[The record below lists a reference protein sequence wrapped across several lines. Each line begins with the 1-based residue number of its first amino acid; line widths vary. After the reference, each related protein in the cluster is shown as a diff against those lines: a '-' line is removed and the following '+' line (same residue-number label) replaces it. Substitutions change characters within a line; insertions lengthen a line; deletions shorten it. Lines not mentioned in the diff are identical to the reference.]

1 MQVRPG
7 LRLGLAVLSFW
18 PFMPLFAR
26 APLYGRLLV
35 ELMLDRRVPATR
47 KVIVGIAMAYVVSPV
62 DLVPD
67 FVPII
72 SRLDDFAAL
81 VVSLDLLLE
90 GVPREVMLEKMYQL
104 GIDGRE
110 LERDMASV
118 RRFLPAP
125 IRSAALRLPDAIDH
139 AVAVVRSRIDTLRS
153 PYLGRR
159 SSSREG
165 HPDPGCDIARQ
176 ER

>member
-18 PFMPLFAR
+18 PFMPLVAR

-47 KVIVGIAMAYVVSPV
+47 KAIVGVAMAYVVSPV

-67 FVPII
+67 FIPII

-90 GVPREVMLEKMYQL
+90 GVPKEVMLEKMYQL

-139 AVAVVRSRIDTLRS
+139 AVAVVRDRIDELRS
-153 PYLGRR
+153 PSL
-159 SSSREG
+159 
-165 HPDPGCDIARQ
+165 
-176 ER
+176 

>member
-1 MQVRPG
+1 MQVRSG

-18 PFMPLFAR
+18 RFLPLFAR

-35 ELMLDRRVPATR
+35 ELMLDRRVPKTR
-47 KVIVGIAMAYVVSPV
+47 KAIVGLAMAYVVSPV

-153 PYLGRR
+153 PYL
-159 SSSREG
+159 
-165 HPDPGCDIARQ
+165 
-176 ER
+176 

>member
-1 MQVRPG
+1 
-7 LRLGLAVLSFW
+7 
-18 PFMPLFAR
+18 MPLLAR

-35 ELMLDRRVPATR
+35 ELMLDRRVPTTR
-47 KVIVGIAMAYVVSPV
+47 KAIVGLAMAYVVSPV

-67 FVPII
+67 FVPIVG
-72 SRLDDFAAL
+72 RLDDFAAL

-90 GVPREVMLEKMYQL
+90 GVPREVMLEKMYHL

-110 LERDMASV
+110 LERDMAFV

-139 AVAVVRSRIDTLRS
+139 AVAVVRTRIDEVRS
-153 PYLGRR
+153 TSL
-159 SSSREG
+159 
-165 HPDPGCDIARQ
+165 
-176 ER
+176 

>member
-7 LRLGLAVLSFW
+7 LRFGLAVLSFW
-18 PFMPLFAR
+18 PFMPLLAR

-47 KVIVGIAMAYVVSPV
+47 KAIVGVALAYVASPL

-67 FVPII
+67 FIPII

-90 GVPREVMLEKMYQL
+90 GAPKEVMIEKMYQL

-125 IRSAALRLPDAIDH
+125 IREAVLRLPEEIDRILAAI
-139 AVAVVRSRIDTLRS
+139 RTRIDE
-153 PYLGRR
+153 RR
-159 SSSREG
+159 SMTRPKEE
-165 HPDPGCDIARQ
+165 PLA
-176 ER
+176 

>member
-18 PFMPLFAR
+18 PFMPLVAR

-47 KVIVGIAMAYVVSPV
+47 KAIVGVAMAYVVSPV

-67 FVPII
+67 FIPII

-90 GVPREVMLEKMYQL
+90 GVPKEVMMEKMYQL

-139 AVAVVRSRIDTLRS
+139 AVAVVRTRIDELRS
-153 PYLGRR
+153 PSL
-159 SSSREG
+159 
-165 HPDPGCDIARQ
+165 
-176 ER
+176 

>member
-1 MQVRPG
+1 
-7 LRLGLAVLSFW
+7 
-18 PFMPLFAR
+18 
-26 APLYGRLLV
+26 
-35 ELMLDRRVPATR
+35 
-47 KVIVGIAMAYVVSPV
+47 V

-90 GVPREVMLEKMYQL
+90 GVPREVMIEKMYQL

-139 AVAVVRSRIDTLRS
+139 AVAVVRRRIDELRS
-153 PYLGRR
+153 
-159 SSSREG
+159 
-165 HPDPGCDIARQ
+165 
-176 ER
+176 

>member
-18 PFMPLFAR
+18 PFMPLAAR
-26 APLYGRLLV
+26 APLYGRLLA
-35 ELMLDRRVPATR
+35 ELMLDRRVPTTR
-47 KVIVGIAMAYVVSPV
+47 KAIVGLAMAYVVSPV

-67 FVPII
+67 FIPII

-90 GVPREVMLEKMYQL
+90 GVPREVMIEKMYQL

-139 AVAVVRSRIDTLRS
+139 AVAVVRRRIDELRS
-153 PYLGRR
+153 
-159 SSSREG
+159 
-165 HPDPGCDIARQ
+165 
-176 ER
+176 

>member
-1 MQVRPG
+1 MQVRSG

-35 ELMLDRRVPATR
+35 ELMLDRRVPTTR
-47 KVIVGIAMAYVVSPV
+47 KAIVGLAMAYVVSPV

-90 GVPREVMLEKMYQL
+90 GVPKEVMLEKMFQL

-139 AVAVVRSRIDTLRS
+139 AVAVVRSRIDEL
-153 PYLGRR
+153 R
-159 SSSREG
+159 SSSL
-165 HPDPGCDIARQ
+165 
-176 ER
+176 

>member
-18 PFMPLFAR
+18 PFMPLIAR

-35 ELMLDRRVPATR
+35 ELMLDRRVPTTR
-47 KVIVGIAMAYVVSPV
+47 KVIVGFAVAYVVSPV

-90 GVPREVMLEKMYQL
+90 GVPREVMVEKMYQL

-139 AVAVVRSRIDTLRS
+139 GVAVVRRRIDELRS
-153 PYLGRR
+153 QSL
-159 SSSREG
+159 
-165 HPDPGCDIARQ
+165 
-176 ER
+176 

>member
-18 PFMPLFAR
+18 PFMPLLAR

-47 KVIVGIAMAYVVSPV
+47 KVIVGVAMAYVVSPV

-90 GVPREVMLEKMYQL
+90 GVPREVMIEKMYQL

-139 AVAVVRSRIDTLRS
+139 AVAVVRRRIDELRS
-153 PYLGRR
+153 
-159 SSSREG
+159 
-165 HPDPGCDIARQ
+165 
-176 ER
+176 